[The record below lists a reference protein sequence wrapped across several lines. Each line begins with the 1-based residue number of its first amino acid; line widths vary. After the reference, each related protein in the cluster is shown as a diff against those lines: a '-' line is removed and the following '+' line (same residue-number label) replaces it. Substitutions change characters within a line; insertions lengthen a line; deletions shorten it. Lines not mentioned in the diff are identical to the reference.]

1 MVEKKEFS
9 AEFEGLI
16 HGISPERLIS
26 STIQSMM
33 LCPMCECIFW
43 NPQTCST
50 PDCGRTLCEPCLKRT
65 VEDQETCKD
74 CHQPTKYDPISFFAK
89 SFKNLTFRCEN
100 HPKCQETFIYKDLP
114 YHICSHTQ
122 MKCPISECEWEGERQ
137 ELEKH
142 LPQCPK
148 EIIRCQNE
156 GCGNK
161 HQRGNMGD
169 HISECMFQNILCP
182 QVCGF
187 EGRRGELEE
196 HLITLCSLVQVNCE
210 YKGRGCE
217 YNPLRK
223 DYQDHIFG
231 CLYQPK
237 LLKCGHQ
244 VNLKDEDEHSEIC
257 NEFPHPCSKCG
268 YIFTRGQLL
277 DHSCFPFL
285 HDLIAQKENK
295 IEAQEHKIETQKHKI
310 QIQDH
315 KIEDQEHKIE
325 TQEHKIETQ
334 EHKIKT
340 QEHKIETQE
349 HKIQTQDP
357 KIEAQEHNIEAQEH
371 KIVSLEHNMTA
382 QKKENETQK
391 KKIIS
396 LVRKNDNASNR
407 FRWAYLLLGY
417 CLSQILVIF

>member
-9 AEFEGLI
+9 TEFEGLI
-16 HGISPERLIS
+16 HGISPARLIS
-26 STIQSMM
+26 STIHSMM
-33 LCPMCECIFW
+33 LCKMCERIYW

-74 CHQPTKYDPISFFAK
+74 CHQPTKYDPNTFFGG
-89 SFKNLTFRCEN
+89 SFKNLTFKCQN
-100 HPKCQETFIYKDLP
+100 HPKCQETFTYKDLP
-114 YHICSHTQ
+114 YHICSHIQ
-122 MKCPISECEWEGERQ
+122 MKCPISECEWEGESQ

-148 EIIRCQNE
+148 EIIRCENE
-156 GCGNK
+156 GCGNE
-161 HQRGNMGD
+161 HQKGNMEN
-169 HISECMFQNILCP
+169 HRSECMFQNISCP
-182 QVCGF
+182 QLCGF

-196 HLITLCSLVQVNCE
+196 HLTKLCSLVQVDCE

-217 YNPLRK
+217 FNPLRK

-244 VNLKDEDEHSEIC
+244 VNLKDEDEHSEVC
-257 NEFPHPCSKCG
+257 DEFPLSCPQCG
-268 YIFTRGQLL
+268 YKFTRGQLL
-277 DHSCFPFL
+277 GHHCLLFL
-285 HDLIAQKENK
+285 HGLIAQK
-295 IEAQEHKIETQKHKI
+295 
-310 QIQDH
+310 
-315 KIEDQEHKIE
+315 EHKIE
-325 TQEHKIETQ
+325 TQENKIEKQ
-334 EHKIKT
+334 EHKIEN
-340 QEHKIETQE
+340 QEHKIET
-349 HKIQTQDP
+349 
-357 KIEAQEHNIEAQEH
+357 QEH
-371 KIVSLEHNMTA
+371 KIVSLEHNMTS
-382 QKKENETQK
+382 QKKENEMQK

-396 LVRKNDNASNR
+396 LEKKNDNVANR